1 MLADPQVIT
10 IDGTAHSCAKISQ
23 GTESALYRNGDTT
36 VVFRTSHQHNKG
48 RTRSMVRVDQSKIAE
63 DPLTAENMR
72 LGTGIYLVID
82 KPDIGFS
89 ETEIV
94 NIYTGLA
101 ALLTA
106 STNAVLKKL
115 IGGES

>member
-10 IDGTAHSCAKISQ
+10 IDSTPHTCAKISQ
-23 GTESALYRNGDTT
+23 GNESALYRNGDTT
-36 VVFRTSHQHNKG
+36 VVLRTSHQHNKG

-63 DPLTAENMR
+63 DPLTAENQR
-72 LGTGIYLVID
+72 LGASIYLVID

-89 ETEIV
+89 ETEII
-94 NIYTGLA
+94 NIYAGLS

-115 IGGES
+115 NAGES